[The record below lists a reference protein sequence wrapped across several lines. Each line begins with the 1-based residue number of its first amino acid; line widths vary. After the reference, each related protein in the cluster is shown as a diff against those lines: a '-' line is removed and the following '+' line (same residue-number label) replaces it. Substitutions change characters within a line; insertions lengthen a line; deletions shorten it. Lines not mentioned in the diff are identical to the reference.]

1 MFEEIIGAVTVFVT
15 QAIFAP
21 FIMLMLEYREPV
33 RFWRT
38 LWIGIISVIVF
49 LNIGCILYFDFSFF
63 SRCGTFTLV
72 LPCILATIVCSRCSS
87 CCSGACGMCTSAC

>member
-33 RFWRT
+33 CFWRG
-38 LWIGIISVIVF
+38 LWAGFIAVIV
-49 LNIGCILYFDFSFF
+49 LL
-63 SRCGTFTLV
+63 TLV
-72 LPCILATIVCSRCSS
+72 LSYTLISAFTPNMERSLSS
-87 CCSGACGMCTSAC
+87 CRTYSPPSSARAITV

>member
-33 RFWRT
+33 RFWRG
-38 LWIGIISVIVF
+38 LWAWALS
-49 LNIGCILYFDFSFF
+49 
-63 SRCGTFTLV
+63 
-72 LPCILATIVCSRCSS
+72 P
-87 CCSGACGMCTSAC
+87 